1 MKTLCKLVTTLLLLM
16 GYGHVSAQGYPDHA
30 IKIIVPYQAGQG
42 TDVATRYIA
51 DQLGHALKQSVYV
64 ENKAGAAGNIGTAEA
79 SRATGDGYTLVMG
92 TNGTHVLNQFLY
104 NSVGYDPA
112 KDFEPIILVSTFPM
126 VLLANPNAKLGTLQ
140 DVFAAAAKGTKG
152 AEIAMPSTTARLV
165 LELMKERGKVP
176 LFGVP
181 YKGSS
186 TAATDVIGGQLPM
199 LIDTVSAARS
209 FVESNKL
216 RAIAVTSRQPSALL
230 PNVPTVSSQGLPD
243 FEVVAWNGLY
253 APKGTPPAVIQ
264 KLNAEVAKILA
275 REDVQKR
282 LLELGHE
289 PAGGSAAKLGDFAA
303 AERTKW
309 APLIERAG
317 IKAE

>member
-1 MKTLCKLVTTLLLLM
+1 MKTLCKLVITLLLLT
-16 GYGHVSAQGYPDHA
+16 GYGYVSAQGYPDHA

-126 VLLANPNAKLGTLQ
+126 VLLANPNAKLTTLQ
-140 DVFAAAAKGTKG
+140 EVFAAAAKGTKG
-152 AEIAMPSTTARLV
+152 SEIAMPSTTARLV

-186 TAATDVIGGQLPM
+186 TAATDVIGGQLPL

-216 RAIAVTSRQPSALL
+216 RAIAVTSKQPSALL
-230 PNVPTVSSQGLPD
+230 PNVPTVAAQGLTD
-243 FEVVAWNGLY
+243 FEVIAWNGLY

-264 KLNAEVAKILA
+264 KLNAEIAKILA

-303 AERTKW
+303 SERTKW